1 MLKSPLITSTGSSS
15 VKSFHLSS
23 SKISNFISPS
33 FFSSFLNLQKFSGSS
48 FLNHLNSVIQ
58 LNLDDPTI
66 SNQDFI
72 GNTLFLEDHTKIVS
86 CVFANNTS
94 PTSGGAI
101 SVRRYN
107 CSIEIH
113 NSDFSLN
120 NAFIGG
126 AVYISSFTGNL
137 VVSESTFSKNSAT
150 SGSDVFFHGNIF
162 DLSDVLVEF
171 SIGQTSFV
179 FHETNYIR
187 IDYLK
192 YYRNEGEIQSIS
204 NPVQYYILN
213 SCFTPI
219 PNSNNLNFF
228 DIKNSE
234 IIFMNCCF
242 NFTLV
247 KLASISNLIE
257 YSSLFNT
264 FIPDFVCEYCEI
276 IKPTPTPTQSL
287 NVKFGEESVS
297 YIVLIFL
304 IIIALG
310 CIVTCFHDL
319 CVSPPEQDHKGDVQ
333 PTLNP

>member
-1 MLKSPLITSTGSSS
+1 MQNNLTILSLFLINSMLKSPLITSTGSSS

-126 AVYISSFTGNL
+126 AVYISSFYWQFGC
-137 VVSESTFSKNSAT
+137 KRI
-150 SGSDVFFHGNIF
+150 VFFKKFSNKWVRCF
-162 DLSDVLVEF
+162 LSRKY
-171 SIGQTSFV
+171 IGF
-179 FHETNYIR
+179 IR
-187 IDYLK
+187 CI
-192 YYRNEGEIQSIS
+192 GW
-204 NPVQYYILN
+204 ILN
-213 SCFTPI
+213 WT
-219 PNSNNLNFF
+219 NFF
-228 DIKNSE
+228 
-234 IIFMNCCF
+234 
-242 NFTLV
+242 
-247 KLASISNLIE
+247 
-257 YSSLFNT
+257 
-264 FIPDFVCEYCEI
+264 
-276 IKPTPTPTQSL
+276 
-287 NVKFGEESVS
+287 
-297 YIVLIFL
+297 
-304 IIIALG
+304 
-310 CIVTCFHDL
+310 
-319 CVSPPEQDHKGDVQ
+319 CVSWNELYSYWLFKILSKWRGNSICFKPCSILYFKFMFYSYPQLK
-333 PTLNP
+333 